1 MIAQHNFAKTK
12 EFDMVITEDL
22 KVFSRMNKQ
31 VNIECDSNRSPAA
44 SLIALCFKARTAAHF
59 AHLQTQS
66 FAEHKALEQFYT
78 EIIPLADS
86 FAEAYQGRFGIIGEY
101 PSVKIKAQ
109 FGYHIV
115 ETVRDWIDEHR
126 STCGTQSELQNII
139 DEILSLCD
147 SVIYKLCNLK

>member
-22 KVFSRMNKQ
+22 KIFSRMNKH
-31 VNIECDSNRSPAA
+31 VNIECDSNNSPAA
-44 SLIALCFKARTAAHF
+44 SLIALCFKARTLSHI

-78 EIIPLADS
+78 EIIPLIDK

-101 PSVKIKAQ
+101 PSVKVKAQ
-109 FGYHIV
+109 FGIHIV

-126 STCGTQSELQNII
+126 TSCGTQSELQNII

>member
-1 MIAQHNFAKTK
+1 
-12 EFDMVITEDL
+12 MVITEDL